1 MIVSTIIAAALAI
14 VVDEAVE
21 VQFGLPGVI
30 GLLILRTGLRK
41 RNFTCICVGITVLV
55 MLGLNTL

>member
-1 MIVSTIIAAALAI
+1 M
-14 VVDEAVE
+14 E

-41 RNFTCICVGITVLV
+41 RNFTCTCVGITVLV